1 MIKNV
6 ILVDTS
12 HMFINLIPEHD
23 FSPCTFINKR
33 ADVIIRSRR
42 RRAQIRNNAYTKYK
56 KPNPISKGRICTASD
71 LSYK

>member
-42 RRAQIRNNAYTKYK
+42 HSARIRNNTAYAKYK
-56 KPNPISKGRICTASD
+56 MPNPISKGRICTASD
-71 LSYK
+71 

>member
-42 RRAQIRNNAYTKYK
+42 RSARSRNNTAYTKYK
-56 KPNPISKGRICTASD
+56 MPNPISKGRICTASD
-71 LSYK
+71 